1 VIFNSVDFE
10 DEYAQ
15 SLDNLAISLQHSYEH
30 IKEIGKLTGQFDYS
44 NTIANR
50 LRAFYCYQEKLKMFL
65 GKQVAQAGSDFF
77 VETIIFFLK
86 LFNDLEKLD
95 LEISSE
101 RPIQRKR
108 NAIRPDIS
116 LWRSNELL
124 AIIEC
129 KTQLGWHRENWRSHF
144 EEREEKLK
152 KVFPNA
158 EIFLVV
164 MTSCNWGGFG
174 NDPKVGKRLFCLLN
188 DVWPTDCVN
197 LHTPIELLFNQV
209 KEIACRE
216 LEEEAIWDQA
226 FAKSH
231 DVLAQLATAALA
243 EDKAGKTLEL
253 DPENL

>member
-1 VIFNSVDFE
+1 MFNPGDFE

-30 IKEIGKLTGQFDYS
+30 IKEIDKLTGKFDYS
-44 NTIANR
+44 STIANR
-50 LRAFYCYQEKLKMFL
+50 LRAFYCYQLKLKEFL

-86 LFNDLEKLD
+86 LFNDLEHLD
-95 LEISSE
+95 LEIASE

-116 LWRSNELL
+116 IWRGNELL
-124 AIIEC
+124 AVIEC
-129 KTQLGWHRENWRSHF
+129 KTQLGWLRENWPVHF
-144 EEREEKLK
+144 QEREQKLRE
-152 KVFPNA
+152 VFPNV

-164 MTSCNWGGFG
+164 MTSCNWSGFG
-174 NDPKVGKRLFCLLN
+174 NDPRVGKRLFCLLN
-188 DVWPTDCVN
+188 NVWPTDCVN

-209 KEIACRE
+209 KEITCRE
-216 LEEEAIWDQA
+216 LEEEVIWDKA

-231 DVLAQLATAALA
+231 DVLAQLAAAALA
-243 EDKAGKTLEL
+243 EDDAGKTLEL
-253 DPENL
+253 DPEIL